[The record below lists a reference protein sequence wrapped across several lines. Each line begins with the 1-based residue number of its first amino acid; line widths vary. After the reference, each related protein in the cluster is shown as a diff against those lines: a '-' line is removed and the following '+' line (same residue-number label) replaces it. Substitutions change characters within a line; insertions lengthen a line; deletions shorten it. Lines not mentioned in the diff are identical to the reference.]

1 MKKKLFIIVFIISCV
16 TFIVSVCALALLL
29 RGGGDFDR
37 IKDSLNTTPTNTS
50 VPSESMPDESESETK
65 PLIDNPI
72 DFAAWQALNADIY
85 AWIKIPGTP
94 IDYPILQRADDE
106 LYYLRRDYLGNYYYP
121 GCIFTQFMNK
131 KDFTDPNTVIYGHQT
146 FDGTFFG
153 PLHDFEDENFFAEND
168 TIYIYIPGHI
178 LTYRIFS
185 AYLYDSRH
193 ILKAF
198 DFSDKR
204 LFAQYLQT
212 CLDPDSTLRNV
223 REGVSVTEDDRIIT
237 LSTCMPSGSDD
248 GRYLVQGVLI
258 NDEPTK

>member
-1 MKKKLFIIVFIISCV
+1 MKKKIYIIVLIISII
-16 TFIVSVCALALLL
+16 TFVVSACAVVFLL

-37 IKDSLNTTPTNTS
+37 VKESLNATEQNKHLPTEP
-50 VPSESMPDESESETK
+50 VPTESETK
-65 PLIDNPI
+65 PLSDNPI
-72 DFAAWQALNADIY
+72 DFSAWQELNADIY
-85 AWIKIPGTP
+85 AWINIPGTE
-94 IDYPILQRADDE
+94 IDYPILQREDDE

-121 GCIFTQFMNK
+121 GCIFTQFMNN
-131 KDFTDPNTVIYGHQT
+131 KDFSDPNTIIYGHQT
-146 FDGTFFG
+146 FDRTFFG
-153 PLHDFEDENFFAEND
+153 PLHDFEDEKFFEEND

-178 LTYRIFS
+178 LTYRIFA

-198 DFSDKR
+198 DFSDKKV
-204 LFAQYLQT
+204 FAEYIET
-212 CLDPDSTLRNV
+212 CLDPESTLRNV